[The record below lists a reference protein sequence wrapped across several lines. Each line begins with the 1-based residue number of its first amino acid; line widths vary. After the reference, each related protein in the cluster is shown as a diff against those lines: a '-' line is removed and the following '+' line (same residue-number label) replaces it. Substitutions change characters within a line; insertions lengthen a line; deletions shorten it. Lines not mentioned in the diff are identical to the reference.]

1 MLYTAHINLYF
12 TSRMAEIILFLSSL
26 FFNFLN
32 LAHMYI
38 VSVFFKAGLIYCT
51 AFISLFNHNS
61 KFSLFNNFE
70 LCCFNHSGNIIY
82 LILGSLSEYSFFLIV
97 S

>member
-1 MLYTAHINLYF
+1 
-12 TSRMAEIILFLSSL
+12 
-26 FFNFLN
+26 
-32 LAHMYI
+32 MYI

-97 S
+97 SWSAAGIVAHNNIESFDVSNTPNPTKKWQQK